1 MVEKGYFWY
10 YFPVGIVK
18 SFLESRTGV
27 LLGFFSQRTT
37 VKLVR
42 HLLVSSIELVI
53 SVRQFG

>member
-1 MVEKGYFWY
+1 MVEKEYFWY

-18 SFLESRTGV
+18 SFFGIQDRV
-27 LLGFFSQRTT
+27 LLGFFSQRMT

-53 SVRQFG
+53 SVRQFR